1 MHRRRAEKRKHRD
14 AAIGE
19 ILAASREALRR
30 VASAFFADGVDGAE
44 PQALDWGAVP
54 AILRPGSGDHLDGA
68 KNASRVL
75 RKRQQLEGDPEPK
88 PKTKPKPK
96 PKPNPNPKPN
106 PDPKRHAAIAKGLAR
121 RAARRRR
128 RGLRRRHG
136 PPGPPRSMGMPG
148 GVRDLPR
155 AQAVDQRRRRE
166 AHSRERPRQLRR
178 ALRRHRRPRGLP
190 PRARLRR
197 LPGGPG
203 AAHLRPAYG
212 PRAGVLR
219 SARRVVPA
227 LPLLLRP
234 GGGRRL
240 HGRRRRRAARAA
252 AQRRGGRRAQR
263 RADGV
268 ARPGRRHDRA
278 RRRRGFPGHTSVQ
291 GGQGMH
297 ARGRPRS
304 AGLVPR
310 APRRRRAIRHGRP
323 RPSGVLPQE

>member
-136 PPGPPRSMGMPG
+136 PPG
-148 GVRDLPR
+148 
-155 AQAVDQRRRRE
+155 
-166 AHSRERPRQLRR
+166 
-178 ALRRHRRPRGLP
+178 
-190 PRARLRR
+190 
-197 LPGGPG
+197 
-203 AAHLRPAYG
+203 
-212 PRAGVLR
+212 
-219 SARRVVPA
+219 
-227 LPLLLRP
+227 
-234 GGGRRL
+234 
-240 HGRRRRRAARAA
+240 
-252 AQRRGGRRAQR
+252 
-263 RADGV
+263 
-268 ARPGRRHDRA
+268 
-278 RRRRGFPGHTSVQ
+278 
-291 GGQGMH
+291 
-297 ARGRPRS
+297 
-304 AGLVPR
+304 
-310 APRRRRAIRHGRP
+310 
-323 RPSGVLPQE
+323 